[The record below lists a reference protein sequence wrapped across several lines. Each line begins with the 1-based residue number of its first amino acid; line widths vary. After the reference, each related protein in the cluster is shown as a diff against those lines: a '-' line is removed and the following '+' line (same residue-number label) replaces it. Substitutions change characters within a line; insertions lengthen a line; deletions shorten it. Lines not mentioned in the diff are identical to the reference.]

1 MLSLLWNSL
10 VCTNCFCFMSLSLK
24 VWGSDLTMEI
34 LILLK
39 FWHLKMIVYQNY
51 NLPHTY
57 GHRLGKKNTICDMMI
72 INSLH
77 GSKNYSNDI

>member
-1 MLSLLWNSL
+1 
-10 VCTNCFCFMSLSLK
+10 
-24 VWGSDLTMEI
+24 MEI